1 MKKIGI
7 IFAMNKELELFA
19 SAVSDFTKEKGKNH
33 TFYHGILEN
42 YELFAVV
49 SGIGK
54 VNAALCTADLIET
67 FAPDFILNIGIS
79 GWLSNKLHIGEYI
92 IGSDIVYHDVWCGEP
107 NAYGQ
112 IQEFPALY
120 HSAPELIGK
129 LSGYSQGLICCGDKF
144 ITQADELS
152 AISRHFPAA
161 LAVDMESAAIAQT
174 CYIYNKPLLCLR
186 QISDIPGHPFSEQQY
201 AEFWKNAARK
211 TVDLLPNLIKSL
223 NR

>member
-1 MKKIGI
+1 MKKIGV

-19 SAVSDFTKEKGKNH
+19 AAVSNFTKEKGKNH
-33 TFYHGILEN
+33 IFYHGILEN
-42 YELFAVV
+42 CELFAVV

-79 GWLSNKLHIGEYI
+79 GGLCDQLHIGEYI

-112 IQEFPALY
+112 IQEFPAQY
-120 HSAPELIGK
+120 HSAAELCCK
-129 LSGYSQGLICCGDKF
+129 LSDYQQGLICCGDKF
-144 ITQADELS
+144 ITQSDELAS
-152 AISRHFPAA
+152 ISRHFPTA

-174 CYIYNKPLLCLR
+174 CHIYNKPLLCLR

-201 AEFWKNAARK
+201 SGFWKNAAK
-211 TVDLLPNLIKSL
+211 STVELLPQLLKSL
-223 NR
+223 SL